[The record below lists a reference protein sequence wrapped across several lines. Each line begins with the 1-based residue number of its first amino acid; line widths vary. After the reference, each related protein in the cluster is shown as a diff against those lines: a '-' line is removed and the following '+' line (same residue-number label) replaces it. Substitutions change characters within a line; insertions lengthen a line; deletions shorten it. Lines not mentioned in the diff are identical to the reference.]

1 MNAVREADPMS
12 VFGKTETRVE
22 RAADGTASAMIDA
35 LHSLAP
41 HAPDAQPKIG
51 ILNRTYGDANTHYLG
66 QGASL
71 R

>member
-1 MNAVREADPMS
+1 MRESDPIS
-12 VFGKTETRVE
+12 ALTKERVGSDNKG
-22 RAADGTASAMIDA
+22 DGTRTAMLDA

-41 HAPDAQPKIG
+41 HAKDAQPKIG

>member
-1 MNAVREADPMS
+1 MQSFEPADRVPPMQSKNEPSKPDTVSIREAL
-12 VFGKTETRVE
+12 
-22 RAADGTASAMIDA
+22 A
-35 LHSLAP
+35 SLAP

-51 ILNRTYGDANTHYLG
+51 ILNRTYGDAHTHYLG